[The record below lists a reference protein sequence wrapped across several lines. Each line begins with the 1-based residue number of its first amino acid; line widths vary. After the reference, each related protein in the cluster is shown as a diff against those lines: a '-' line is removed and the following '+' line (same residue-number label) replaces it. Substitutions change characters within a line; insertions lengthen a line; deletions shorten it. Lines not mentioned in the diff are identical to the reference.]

1 MKFLS
6 ERKVVEK
13 GYESYSYMFATME
26 WFNGTIEMDTW
37 EDGEM
42 ADVVYDAKPTEEV
55 RTYVD
60 EQCLEYEERIHK
72 RQKGEKRRIFI
83 VGPLDED
90 QAMLFRIR
98 FSEYIDVMRR
108 D

>member
-1 MKFLS
+1 MKFLL
-6 ERKVVEK
+6 ERRFVEGGRK
-13 GYESYSYMFATME
+13 SYSYMFATME
-26 WFNGTIEMDTW
+26 WRDGAIEMDTW

-42 ADVVYDAKPTEEV
+42 VDVVYDAKPIDEV
-55 RTYVD
+55 RAYVD

-72 RQKGEKRRIFI
+72 RPEGDKRRIFV
-83 VGPLDED
+83 VGPLDEE

-98 FSEYIDVMRR
+98 FSEDIDVMRR